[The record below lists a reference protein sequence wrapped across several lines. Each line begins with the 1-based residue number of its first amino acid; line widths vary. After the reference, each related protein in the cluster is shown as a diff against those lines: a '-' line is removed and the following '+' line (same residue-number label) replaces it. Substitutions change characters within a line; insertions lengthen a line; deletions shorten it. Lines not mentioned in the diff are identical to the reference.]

1 MAYRALPCAIVA
13 MLGLGA
19 VAACSGAGAPRS
31 EADRTCS
38 GAQAL
43 VASPYVGT
51 SLGAKQI
58 ALTFDDGPASRTEEL
73 SAYLASQGIQ
83 AGFFVNGKNVAGY
96 PNALAKLVAD
106 GHVVGNHTHDHFDMT
121 DTNAFPMN
129 ASGNAKL
136 VSQLAATDALIAP
149 FVPSGRFM
157 FRAPYG
163 AFDARDY
170 NVLSTSAMNKY
181 VGHIGW
187 DVGAARTATTAADWA
202 CWQYNPQLTTK
213 ACGDLYRKEIQ
224 HVERG
229 IVLMHDADY
238 GNPQN
243 HSTTS
248 GLGNTVDMVK
258 YLVPLLKAQGYT
270 FVRVDAVPA
279 VASALPPL
287 GVADA
292 GADSAADAAAPAPVP
307 DGGTSGGG
315 GSHHGTADA
324 GPTTPT
330 SIPPATESTPQPA
343 TAATAPADPCAH
355 ASSETAPSAA
365 SQDAH

>member
-1 MAYRALPCAIVA
+1 MSYRALSGAIVA
-13 MLGLGA
+13 VVGVWG
-19 VAACSGAGAPRS
+19 VAACSGGDGS
-31 EADRTCS
+31 KTLADRTCS

-43 VASPYVGT
+43 VAAPYVGT

-73 SAYLASQGIQ
+73 SAYLASQGIK
-83 AGFFVNGKNVAGY
+83 AGFFVNGKNVSSY
-96 PNALAKLVAD
+96 PNALAKIVAD

-121 DTNAFPMN
+121 DKNVFPVNAT
-129 ASGNAKL
+129 GNAKL
-136 VSQLAATDALIAP
+136 VNELAATDSLIAP

-170 NVLSTSAMNKY
+170 NVLSASAMDKY

-187 DVGAARTATTAADWA
+187 DVGSARTATTAADWA

-213 ACGDLYRKEIQ
+213 GCGDLYLKEIQ
-224 HVERG
+224 SVDHG

-287 GVADA
+287 VVADA
-292 GADSAADAAAPAPVP
+292 GADSSPDAGSTSADASTGSSGGPQHGDAGPSMPTSVPPATQSTPEAIAAPAPSDP
-307 DGGTSGGG
+307 C
-315 GSHHGTADA
+315 A
-324 GPTTPT
+324 
-330 SIPPATESTPQPA
+330 PASS
-343 TAATAPADPCAH
+343 ATAPP
-355 ASSETAPSAA
+355 AA
-365 SQDAH
+365 SHDAH

>member
-1 MAYRALPCAIVA
+1 MSYRAGSGAIAA
-13 MLGLGA
+13 MVGLWG
-19 VAACSGAGAPRS
+19 VVACSGGSGATS
-31 EADRTCS
+31 ADRTCS

-43 VASPYVGT
+43 VAAPYAGT
-51 SLGAKQI
+51 SLSAKQI

-73 SAYLASQGIQ
+73 STYLASQGIK
-83 AGFFVNGKNVAGY
+83 AGFFVNGKNVPSY
-96 PNALAKLVAD
+96 PSAIAKVVAD
-106 GHVVGNHTHDHFDMT
+106 GHVVGNHTQDHFDMT
-121 DTNAFPMN
+121 DKNVFPVNA
-129 ASGNAKL
+129 AGNSKL
-136 VSQLAATDALIAP
+136 VGELTATDSLIAP

-170 NVLSTSAMNKY
+170 SVLSASAMNKY

-187 DVGAARTATTAADWA
+187 DVGSARTATTAADWA

-213 ACGDLYRKEIQ
+213 ACGDLYLKEIQ
-224 HVERG
+224 SVDHG

-238 GNPQN
+238 GNPLN

-279 VASALPPL
+279 IASALPPL
-287 GVADA
+287 VVADA
-292 GADSAADAAAPAPVP
+292 GVDSGASSADASTGSSGGPLHG
-307 DGGTSGGG
+307 DGGPSTP
-315 GSHHGTADA
+315 ANVP
-324 GPTTPT
+324 PT
-330 SIPPATESTPQPA
+330 TESTPGPIHPG
-343 TAATAPADPCAH
+343 APADPCAP
-355 ASSETAPSAA
+355 ASSGAAPPAA
-365 SQDAH
+365 SHDAH